1 MSIRNTPGLLLR
13 ATLAKYIDFCDY
25 DSTVYLT
32 CQDGRAHFYICDRM
46 ARKGGA
52 TMSFYDRYAK
62 CCREKGIL
70 PSSQAAAEKLGC
82 SRSNISNFAS
92 SGITPRGDIVA
103 NAAKMLDVSADYL
116 LGLVDNPR
124 PIDNDIRENEQDALN
139 LFRLLNEEGQ
149 EAAIAMLN
157 GLAMGGIYKNN
168 DQSGAIQEQA

>member
-1 MSIRNTPGLLLR
+1 
-13 ATLAKYIDFCDY
+13 
-25 DSTVYLT
+25 
-32 CQDGRAHFYICDRM
+32 
-46 ARKGGA
+46 
-52 TMSFYDRYAK
+52 MSFYDRYSE

-70 PSSQAAAEKLGC
+70 PSSQATAEKLGC

-124 PIDNDIRENEQDALN
+124 PVNNEIAPTEQDALD
-139 LFRLLNEEGQ
+139 LFRRLNEDGQ

-157 GLAMGGIYKNN
+157 GLVIGGIYKNSN
-168 DQSGAIQEQA
+168 ETGSVQEEA